1 MAVVLLLAVLVW
13 ESRFAYHVVGTSR
26 GLVRVNRLTGAT
38 AIMSPGVGA
47 WESLER
53 VGQRFDSIRV
63 AQSRPNPFDDLAL
76 PDSITAHRR

>member
-1 MAVVLLLAVLVW
+1 MAVVLLLAVVVW
-13 ESRFAYHVVGTSR
+13 ETRFAYHVVGTSR
-26 GLVRVNRLTGAT
+26 ALVRVNRLTGAT
-38 AIMSPGVGA
+38 AIMNPTEDG

-53 VGQRFDSIRV
+53 VRLRYDSIRV